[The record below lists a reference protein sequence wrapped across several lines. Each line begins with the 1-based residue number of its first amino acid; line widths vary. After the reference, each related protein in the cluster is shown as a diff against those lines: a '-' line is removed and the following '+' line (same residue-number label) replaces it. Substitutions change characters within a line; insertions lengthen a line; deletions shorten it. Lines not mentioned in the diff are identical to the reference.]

1 MPSILDQRLCPVAVS
16 RKIGSENAGE
26 DRPTLHC
33 SAMYG
38 IAFARF
44 NFYSITRKQNYGVI
58 LKKAVLPFAFSSV
71 HGGKPGSRDFHDSEP
86 NEYRLSESRP
96 TIFPILIGDLVKEI
110 RPKDVRKK

>member
-1 MPSILDQRLCPVAVS
+1 VPFILDQQLCPVAVS
-16 RKIGSENAGE
+16 RKIGSENVGE

-58 LKKAVLPFAFSSV
+58 LKKAVLLFAFSSV
-71 HGGKPGSRDFHDSEP
+71 HGGKPGSRDF
-86 NEYRLSESRP
+86 
-96 TIFPILIGDLVKEI
+96 TIVSPMNTGCPKVGQPFFRYSLAIL
-110 RPKDVRKK
+110 